1 MGNTIT
7 KLMNFRN
14 TTLALT
20 LAATTGAIKITS
32 NDVLDDIGN
41 AFGDAYDWS
50 KGAVNDAGEWMG
62 GAANDAYAWSVDAT
76 DDIGNWIEGAAD
88 DIANFAKDNQELLI
102 GTGSAIATGGGLYLL
117 GVPAAQGG
125 GALLDVGEEELIEPL
140 FDQGIVLDV
149 DFGDLVDE
157 KLPEI
162 FSEETAEMAAEEVAE
177 MAAEELLE
185 ELAMLAVAA

>member
-76 DDIGNWIEGAAD
+76 DDIGNWTEGAAD
-88 DIANFAKDNQELLI
+88 DIANFAKDNQEVLI

-125 GALLDVGEEELIEPL
+125 EALLDVGEEELIEPL
-140 FDQGIVLDV
+140 FNQVIDFNV
-149 DFGDLVDE
+149 DFGDLAD
-157 KLPEI
+157 
-162 FSEETAEMAAEEVAE
+162 EVAE

-185 ELAMLAVAA
+185 EVAMLAVAA

>member
-7 KLMNFRN
+7 KLMNFKN

-76 DDIGNWIEGAAD
+76 DDIGNWTEGAAD
-88 DIANFAKDNQELLI
+88 DIANFAKDNQEVLI

-125 GALLDVGEEELIEPL
+125 EALLDVGEEELIEPL
-140 FDQGIVLDV
+140 FDQVIDLDV
-149 DFGDLVDE
+149 DFGDL
-157 KLPEI
+157 
-162 FSEETAEMAAEEVAE
+162 VAE

>member
-41 AFGDAYDWS
+41 AFGDAYDW
-50 KGAVNDAGEWMG
+50 
-62 GAANDAYAWSVDAT
+62 T
-76 DDIGNWIEGAAD
+76 EGAAD
-88 DIANFAKDNQELLI
+88 DIANFAKDNQEVLI

-125 GALLDVGEEELIEPL
+125 EALLDVGEEELIEPL
-140 FDQGIVLDV
+140 FDQV
-149 DFGDLVDE
+149 
-157 KLPEI
+157 
-162 FSEETAEMAAEEVAE
+162 
-177 MAAEELLE
+177 
-185 ELAMLAVAA
+185 

>member
-14 TTLALT
+14 TTLALKI
-20 LAATTGAIKITS
+20 AATTGAIKITS
-32 NDVLDDIGN
+32 NDVLDDIGD

-50 KGAVNDAGEWMG
+50 KGAANDAGEWME

-76 DDIGNWIEGAAD
+76 DDIGNWTVVAAD
-88 DIANFAKDNQELLI
+88 DIANFAKDNQDVLI

-117 GVPAAQGG
+117 GLTAAQGEEVLFD
-125 GALLDVGEEELIEPL
+125 AEELEFIDSLGINWDIFDIE
-140 FDQGIVLDV
+140 
-149 DFGDLVDE
+149 DLADE
-157 KLPEI
+157 LPE
-162 FSEETAEMAAEEVAE
+162 FLSEETAEVAAEEVAE

-185 ELAMLAVAA
+185 ELAMLAIAA

>member
-7 KLMNFRN
+7 KLMNFKN

-20 LAATTGAIKITS
+20 LAAATGAIKITS
-32 NDVLDDIGN
+32 NDVLNDIGD

-76 DDIGNWIEGAAD
+76 DDIGNWTEGAAD
-88 DIANFAKDNQELLI
+88 DIANFAKDNQDVLI

-117 GVPAAQGG
+117 GVPAAQG
-125 GALLDVGEEELIEPL
+125 EEELIEPL
-140 FDQGIVLDV
+140 FNQVIDFNV
-149 DFGDLVDE
+149 DFGDLADE

-162 FSEETAEMAAEEVAE
+162 FSEETAEMAAEE
-177 MAAEELLE
+177 LLE
-185 ELAMLAVAA
+185 EVAMLAVAA

>member
-1 MGNTIT
+1 
-7 KLMNFRN
+7 MNFKN

-32 NDVLDDIGN
+32 NDVLNDI
-41 AFGDAYDWS
+41 GDAYDWS

-76 DDIGNWIEGAAD
+76 DDIGNWTEGAAD
-88 DIANFAKDNQELLI
+88 DIANFAKDNQEVLI

-125 GALLDVGEEELIEPL
+125 EALLDVGEEELIEPL
-140 FDQGIVLDV
+140 FNQVIDLDI
-149 DFGDLVDE
+149 DFGDLADE

-162 FSEETAEMAAEEVAE
+162 FSEETAEIAAEEVAE

-185 ELAMLAVAA
+185 ELAMLAG

>member
-7 KLMNFRN
+7 KLMNFKN

-20 LAATTGAIKITS
+20 LATTTGAIKIAS
-32 NDVLDDIGN
+32 NDVLNDIGD

-62 GAANDAYAWSVDAT
+62 GAANDAYAWSVDA
-76 DDIGNWIEGAAD
+76 AD
-88 DIANFAKDNQELLI
+88 DIANFAKYNQEVLI

-125 GALLDVGEEELIEPL
+125 EALLDVGEEELIEPL
-140 FDQGIVLDV
+140 FNQVIDFNV
-149 DFGDLVDE
+149 DFGDLADE

-185 ELAMLAVAA
+185 EVAMLAVAA

>member
-1 MGNTIT
+1 MGIIT
-7 KLMNFRN
+7 KLMNFRS

-32 NDVLDDIGN
+32 NDVLNDIGD

-62 GAANDAYAWSVDAT
+62 GAANDAYAWAVDAT
-76 DDIGNWIEGAAD
+76 DDIGNWTEGAAD
-88 DIANFAKDNQELLI
+88 DIANFAKDNQDALI

-125 GALLDVGEEELIEPL
+125 EALLDVGDEELIEPL
-140 FDQGIVLDV
+140 FNQVIDFNV
-149 DFGDLVDE
+149 DFGDLADE

-162 FSEETAEMAAEEVAE
+162 FSEETAEMAAEE
-177 MAAEELLE
+177 LLE
-185 ELAMLAVAA
+185 EVAMLAVAA